1 MELKKILFV
10 INTLGQGGAEVAL
23 IELIKELPRLTD
35 CTIDLYV
42 MLGQGELIDSI
53 PPYVNVLN
61 KKMDPT
67 DVLSTTGRKRLYRHT
82 LAKLL
87 SRFSGLL
94 RSPENAVNNVYFEGK
109 KRASFQRSQY
119 LRFRI
124 NE

>member
-67 DVLSTTGRKRLYRHT
+67 DVLSTTGRKRLYS
-82 LAKLL
+82 LYSLFCAL
-87 SRFSGLL
+87 
-94 RSPENAVNNVYFEGK
+94 
-109 KRASFQRSQY
+109 
-119 LRFRI
+119 
-124 NE
+124 